1 MLFFANRTLAC
12 KRFLPGT
19 FDHGDYTP
27 GATVDFTIQAGVQ
40 DVTPEELALLDE
52 GKRTKKSAYIIT
64 NSECLLATQ
73 TTKADQVEI
82 DGEQYEF
89 ESRAKCT
96 SNVINHFE
104 YIVLKIENPV

>member
-1 MLFFANRTLAC
+1 MLIFANRILTC
-12 KRFLPGT
+12 TRFLEGT

-27 GATVDFTIQAGVQ
+27 GATIQFAIHAGVQ
-40 DVTPEELALLDE
+40 DVNPEELALLDE

-64 NSECLLATQ
+64 ETEIRLATQ

-89 ESRAKCT
+89 ESKSKCT

-104 YIVLKIENPV
+104 YIALKIENPV

>member
-1 MLFFANRTLAC
+1 MLIFCNRTLNC
-12 KRFLPGT
+12 KRFLEGT

-27 GATVDFTIQAGVQ
+27 GAVIEFTIQAGVQ

-52 GKRTKKSAYIIT
+52 GKRTRKSSYIIT
-64 NSECLLATQ
+64 NTEVFLATK

-89 ESRAKCT
+89 ESKAKCT
-96 SNVINHFE
+96 SNVINHME
-104 YIVLKIENPV
+104 YIALKIENPV